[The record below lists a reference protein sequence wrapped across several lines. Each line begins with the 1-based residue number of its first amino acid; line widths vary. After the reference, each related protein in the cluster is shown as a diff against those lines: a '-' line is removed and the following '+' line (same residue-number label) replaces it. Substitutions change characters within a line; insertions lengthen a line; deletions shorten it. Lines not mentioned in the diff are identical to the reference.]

1 MEQAQQAVGGAS
13 NPLDSQ
19 GLYGGGVRGLAA
31 LYTLKGIMSRLN
43 YERHQEGKP
52 PAKPCEIFDLIG
64 GTSTGGLMAIML
76 GRLEMDVDEC
86 ISKFSQIS
94 EEIFR
99 ERSSWFL
106 LDRKARIK
114 GRFDS
119 KNLERAVRAVLKER
133 NVAENEMLDDGV
145 SRGCKVFVCATSKDT
160 KEVKRLRSYTIP
172 DELNIKPTIVEAALA
187 TSAATSFFDPVTIG
201 FRTFVDGGVG
211 ANNPVNQVEQ
221 EASNIWCP
229 KSGDL
234 KPLVKCFVSIG
245 TGNTGKAALD
255 YNAAKFAQALVD
267 LTTDTEFTAKDFI
280 ARWRGHYE
288 EGRYFRFSVDHG
300 IENLDLA
307 EYRAQGLIEA
317 AADDYIHHQ
326 EQKFKIQSCVQNLL
340 KKEINAGK
348 DIENAIQRFQ
358 QSSPL
363 PEAEPLDSEFTVPFD
378 LTGIRYTAQFI
389 GRVSELAQLRELLL
403 SNEFN
408 RRKVVVLQGL
418 GGIGKTQLAIEFAR
432 RYQESFSSIFWI
444 SGKTREMLLHS
455 LASVTRRLAS
465 DQNDEAIVE
474 DMKDSKGIE
483 KRAKE
488 ALNWFALKGN
498 NKWLII
504 FDNVD
509 KDPSGEVEDDEA
521 FPVED
526 FFPGADQGA
535 IIITTRLRQLQE
547 LGDFI
552 HLRTMAQDDALEL
565 LAASGKSSVFKDEND
580 DWNSE
585 TLELIKKL
593 DGLPLAIVLA
603 GSYISRTGMKVAR
616 YAQLYSEEWGRLQG
630 KRGPRDYSN
639 GNLSTSLTI
648 SYREI
653 ARTDQLAA
661 TLLLFLS
668 SFDNQDIWY
677 GLLEHGKSGWDAPEW
692 FEEIVSDE
700 VNFYTVIGT
709 LSDYSFVEKKE
720 NAEGYSMH
728 PVVQQWCQG
737 YLKSAKNCKSIYIA
751 AFACICNA
759 IPSTN
764 EQKFWILQQRLLPHA
779 NRLLP
784 FFQENFSVLE
794 CLNDSKILEVVSRLG
809 QLYTEQGKLAQA
821 EVVLRRTLEKQ
832 EKILGADH
840 LSTLDTVRYLAQL
853 YWDLTKLAE
862 AEAMILRAL
871 KGKEKVLDQS
881 DTEILRL
888 MNSLGAVLYLQER
901 FDEAEVMY
909 QRVIEANDNRKSG
922 QDDIAAVKATNNLGG
937 IRSTQGRVEDAKKLF
952 RKSHEMARKTLGP
965 DHTLTLKSLFN
976 LAVIYHREKNLDEAE
991 KIHQQVYDGYVKAFG
1006 ANHLYTMDSL
1016 QKLANVLRDQG
1027 KLATSEQMYLQVLEE
1042 REKVYGENHRWTAE
1056 ALQELGLNY
1065 KAQGRLE
1072 DADTTLLRALKSQEK
1087 AMGPTHD
1094 ETLEIVEQLSLLYL
1108 EQGRH
1113 EEAEAMKGRV
1123 HQPPASEA
1131 RENP

>member
-1 MEQAQQAVGGAS
+1 
-13 NPLDSQ
+13 
-19 GLYGGGVRGLAA
+19 
-31 LYTLKGIMSRLN
+31 
-43 YERHQEGKP
+43 
-52 PAKPCEIFDLIG
+52 
-64 GTSTGGLMAIML
+64 
-76 GRLEMDVDEC
+76 
-86 ISKFSQIS
+86 
-94 EEIFR
+94 
-99 ERSSWFL
+99 
-106 LDRKARIK
+106 
-114 GRFDS
+114 
-119 KNLERAVRAVLKER
+119 
-133 NVAENEMLDDGV
+133 
-145 SRGCKVFVCATSKDT
+145 
-160 KEVKRLRSYTIP
+160 
-172 DELNIKPTIVEAALA
+172 
-187 TSAATSFFDPVTIG
+187 
-201 FRTFVDGGVG
+201 
-211 ANNPVNQVEQ
+211 
-221 EASNIWCP
+221 
-229 KSGDL
+229 
-234 KPLVKCFVSIG
+234 
-245 TGNTGKAALD
+245 
-255 YNAAKFAQALVD
+255 
-267 LTTDTEFTAKDFI
+267 
-280 ARWRGHYE
+280 
-288 EGRYFRFSVDHG
+288 
-300 IENLDLA
+300 
-307 EYRAQGLIEA
+307 
-317 AADDYIHHQ
+317 
-326 EQKFKIQSCVQNLL
+326 
-340 KKEINAGK
+340 
-348 DIENAIQRFQ
+348 
-358 QSSPL
+358 
-363 PEAEPLDSEFTVPFD
+363 
-378 LTGIRYTAQFI
+378 
-389 GRVSELAQLRELLL
+389 
-403 SNEFN
+403 
-408 RRKVVVLQGL
+408 
-418 GGIGKTQLAIEFAR
+418 
-432 RYQESFSSIFWI
+432 
-444 SGKTREMLLHS
+444 MLLHS

-585 TLELIKKL
+585 LIKKL

-603 GSYISRTGMKVAR
+603 GSYISRTGMKVA
-616 YAQLYSEEWGRLQG
+616 
-630 KRGPRDYSN
+630 
-639 GNLSTSLTI
+639 
-648 SYREI
+648 REI